1 MTADNIKTAA
11 VTTVKKT
18 NDCDNS
24 GINEVIVILTA
35 SSMCIELAES
45 CYFKAGGDL
54 NLMLVKRYLVYL
66 WLIAK

>member
-18 NDCDNS
+18 NDCYNS

-35 SSMCIELAES
+35 SSMCIEPAES
-45 CYFKAGGDL
+45 CYFKSGG
-54 NLMLVKRYLVYL
+54 RP
-66 WLIAK
+66 